1 MILDSCHGLKHN
13 KFSTRQ
19 EIDFVI
25 SYVVVHMYTCALHVQ
40 FLHSCL
46 LPGTYT
52 SSHFVSSENYA
63 LSDTIAAEARIVS
76 GLFYFRCQNKTTF
89 GMCCRQDGAAKDHIR
104 CEMRTKY
111 YVAPRV
117 STFTFTFWN
126 DANCSPLPSQATPPP
141 LIRTALRNKKVHQDY
156 KRSVVR

>member
-1 MILDSCHGLKHN
+1 MYADY
-13 KFSTRQ
+13 ST
-19 EIDFVI
+19 FVAKTKLL
-25 SYVVVHMYTCALHVQ
+25 SECAA
-40 FLHSCL
+40 
-46 LPGTYT
+46 G
-52 SSHFVSSENYA
+52 
-63 LSDTIAAEARIVS
+63 
-76 GLFYFRCQNKTTF
+76 K
-89 GMCCRQDGAAKDHIR
+89 DGAANDHIR
-104 CEMRTKY
+104 SEMRTKY